1 MFCIAKAHSADV
13 ANQCG
18 HVRLSFLK
26 NKEFSCFL
34 GRPSWTVSGSSS
46 TSMTAAAAQATDVV
60 EGDGSMAD
68 VSRSS
73 RGKPNTTWE
82 LLSDVVVDGD
92 VGGTMH

>member
-1 MFCIAKAHSADV
+1 
-13 ANQCG
+13 
-18 HVRLSFLK
+18 
-26 NKEFSCFL
+26 
-34 GRPSWTVSGSSS
+34 
-46 TSMTAAAAQATDVV
+46 MTAAAAPATDVV

-73 RGKPNTTWE
+73 RGKPNAIWE